1 MSCLIFLSDGFS
13 NAILYDIF
21 VKYFKYACLFDGNS
35 KIVATELF
43 TVRGIML
50 NIEDLESEIEYLRRQ
65 LVATYMKQG
74 SFNSP
79 VVLEVSEELDVL
91 LNSYDC
97 LKSGKYCVECN

>member
-1 MSCLIFLSDGFS
+1 
-13 NAILYDIF
+13 
-21 VKYFKYACLFDGNS
+21 
-35 KIVATELF
+35 
-43 TVRGIML
+43 ML

-91 LNSYDC
+91 LNCYNY